1 MPARLKV
8 IVDMSDVALI
18 YPYFRTRAR
27 DEMLF
32 HPLGI
37 AQLTSLL
44 RRDGL
49 DVLVA
54 DCTFGQKDDVLA
66 RVIEARPKIVG
77 IYVMVSMSD
86 NALALAKTLRQRLPD
101 AILVCG
107 GPLPTLRPERF
118 ARGFDVVFRGEAADA
133 FPRFCADYVGASP
146 SKSALTRLCENAQP
160 YPGLYCECPYDGP
173 TFESDP
179 QRLDETGLNTLP
191 LPDRSDYHH
200 DSYQQSWTQ
209 KQMFPISSIM
219 TSYGCPCTCDF
230 CSKPIFGNLF
240 RRRDLDRIM
249 EEIRDI
255 KRWGYS
261 GLWIGDD
268 CFTFDME
275 HVRGF
280 CARLIREQ
288 LEMRWTCLSRAD
300 TISAEE
306 VELMREAG
314 CEKVYFGLE
323 SGSNEVLKLMKKD
336 TTVEGAERTVR
347 LFSRSGIRTAGFFIV
362 GYPGET
368 HETIERT
375 FAWALSLPLDEISFT
390 VPYPLPGT
398 GLFEKVREVEAD
410 SDWKHEN
417 ENRFV
422 YQSAFDQ
429 EFLKQRIEETY
440 AQFES
445 NRKAV
450 AHL

>member
-1 MPARLKV
+1 
-8 IVDMSDVALI
+8 
-18 YPYFRTRAR
+18 
-27 DEMLF
+27 MLF

-37 AQLTSLL
+37 AQLAASL
-44 RRDGL
+44 RREGL
-49 DVLVA
+49 GVLAV
-54 DCTFGQKDDVLA
+54 DCTFSHEDEVLA
-66 RVIEARPKIVG
+66 EVLDVQPKIVG

-86 NALALAKTLRQRLPD
+86 NALALAKILRQRLAD
-101 AILVCG
+101 ALLVCG

-118 ARGFDVVFRGEAADA
+118 ARDFNVVFRGEAANA
-133 FPRFCADYVGASP
+133 FPRFCADYVDASA
-146 SKSALTRLCENAQP
+146 SKSAITRLCENAQA
-160 YPGLYCECPYDGP
+160 YPGFYCQCQSDGP
-173 TFESDP
+173 TFESDS
-179 QRLDETGLNTLP
+179 QRLDETGLNSLP
-191 LPDRSDYHH
+191 LPDRSDYDH
-200 DSYQQSWTQ
+200 DSYQRSWTQ
-209 KQMFPISSIM
+209 KQMSPISSIM
-219 TSYGCPCTCDF
+219 TSYGCPCSCDF

-255 KRWGYS
+255 KRWGYTE
-261 GLWIGDD
+261 LWIGDD
-268 CFTFDME
+268 CFTLDME

-280 CARLIREQ
+280 CTRLICEE
-288 LEMRWTCLSRAD
+288 LDIRWTCLSRAD
-300 TISAEE
+300 KISADE
-306 VELMREAG
+306 VELMRAAG
-314 CEKVYFGLE
+314 CDKVYFGLE
-323 SGSNEVLKLMKKD
+323 SGSNEVLKLMKKE

-368 HETIERT
+368 YETIERT

-398 GLFEKVREVEAD
+398 GLFEKVQEVQAGA
-410 SDWKHEN
+410 DWKHEN

-422 YQSAFDQ
+422 YQSDFDQ
-429 EFLKQRIEETY
+429 EYLKQRIEETY